1 MIARKLHL
9 ILLLTFTYALCACQ
23 SPRTAEAVPTPTPP
37 QRLDSAL
44 PPLPKAPMRS
54 KSLVQAEPAKS
65 LSSLKLEWAFAGP
78 VTVERSLDLRT
89 WTTYTNVSAS
99 PIFVA
104 ADQQA
109 AYFRVLAQRVVTLAW
124 DPSPTWSVNGYKLY
138 AGTASRQYTRT
149 NDVGS
154 ATMASMSVQAGSD
167 NYFAATAYNIYGE
180 ESDFSAEAFYHAPAS
195 TWTAQVP
202 ARIAPN

>member
-1 MIARKLHL
+1 MRLNFGML
-9 ILLLTFTYALCACQ
+9 RNVSLTLLTLLFCACQ
-23 SPRTAEAVPTPTPP
+23 TSRQPTSPPSQERLQQAV
-37 QRLDSAL
+37 
-44 PPLPKAPMRS
+44 PPLPAPPLRS
-54 KSLVQAEPAKS
+54 KSLVSEGPAKS

-78 VTVERSLDLRT
+78 VTVERSLDLRA
-89 WTTYTNVSAS
+89 WSTYTNVSAS

-104 ADQQA
+104 ANQQA
-109 AYFRVLAQRVVTLAW
+109 AYFRVLSQRVVTLAW
-124 DPSPTWSVNGYKLY
+124 DPSPHPSVNGYKLY

-149 NDVGS
+149 NDVGA
-154 ATMASMSVQAGSD
+154 ATMASMSVQSGSD
-167 NYFAATAYNIYGE
+167 NYFAATAYNIYGQ